1 MLLAAPVYVVL
12 CVCAVCCGGE
22 TYLQMHDLLKM
33 PQASPPL
40 LLAWAAEQTPNAA
53 ISPAD
58 VDVQLRITKI
68 RDCRQ
73 GEEKYLTMG

>member
-1 MLLAAPVYVVL
+1 
-12 CVCAVCCGGE
+12 
-22 TYLQMHDLLKM
+22 MHDLLKM

-73 GEEKYLTMG
+73 GEEIFDDGLNDRMKFI